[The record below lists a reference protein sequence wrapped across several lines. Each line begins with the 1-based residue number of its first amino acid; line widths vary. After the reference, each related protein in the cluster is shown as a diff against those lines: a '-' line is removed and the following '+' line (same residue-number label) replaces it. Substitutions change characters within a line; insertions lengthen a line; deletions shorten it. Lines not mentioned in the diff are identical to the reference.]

1 MKATLQ
7 FDLPEE
13 TVEHLDA
20 LHGWEWKL
28 AYRELLEQLRA
39 YEKHGHTFKNA
50 DECVEELRTIAH
62 SLLDDRGLHL
72 E

>member
-28 AYRELLEQLRA
+28 VYRELLDQLRA
-39 YEKHGHTFKNA
+39 YEKRGHTFKNA
-50 DECVEELRTIAH
+50 DECIEELRTIAY
-62 SLLDDRGLHL
+62 SLVQDRGLHL

>member
-1 MKATLQ
+1 MTATLT
-7 FDLPEE
+7 FSLPEQS
-13 TVEHLDA
+13 VEHLDA

-28 AYRELLEQLRA
+28 VYGELLEQLRC
-39 YEKHGHTFKNA
+39 YSKRGHTFKDA
-50 DECVEELRTIAH
+50 DECIEELRTIAY